1 MMTDPEFAADL
12 TGFNG
17 TAPLFPLPNVVM
29 FPHVALPLHVFEERY
44 RQMVADA
51 LEEER
56 LIAMA
61 LLKPGWE
68 HDADDDR
75 PPIHEMV
82 CLGRITTDER
92 LESGKYN
99 IVVTGIH
106 RAVVTEELD
115 CDLPYRVAKL
125 ELYRDFYSR
134 EPMVNRKSRQR
145 ELLTSFR
152 RLFPNTRSDS
162 LLSQV
167 LEADLPLGVLSDLLA
182 AVLKVDPL
190 QKLSLL
196 EELDVDMRSDLVL
209 DKIRRLLSE
218 AVAAPLHRLFPPKFS
233 LN

>member
-12 TGFNG
+12 TGFTG
-17 TAPLFPLPNVVM
+17 TVPLFPLPNVVL
-29 FPHVALPLHVFEERY
+29 FPHVALPLHVFEPRY
-44 RQMVADA
+44 TQMVADA
-51 LEEER
+51 LDSER
-56 LIAMA
+56 LVAVA

-68 HDADDDR
+68 PDYDSR

-92 LESGKYN
+92 LDSGKFN

-106 RAVVTEELD
+106 RAVVLEELD
-115 CDLPYRVAKL
+115 NGLPYRVARL
-125 ELYRDFYSR
+125 ELYRDYYSR
-134 EPMVNRKSRQR
+134 EPLVSRKGRQR

-152 RLFPNTRSDS
+152 KLFPKTRSDS

-167 LEADLPLGVLSDLLA
+167 LEADLPLGVLTDLLS
-182 AVLKVDPL
+182 AVLKIDPL

-196 EELDVDMRSDLVL
+196 EELDVDLRSDLLL
-209 DKIRRLLSE
+209 DKICRLLS
-218 AVAAPLHRLFPPKFS
+218 ASGVSPSRRMFPPTFS

>member
-17 TAPLFPLPNVVM
+17 TAPIFPLPNVVL

-44 RQMVADA
+44 KQMVADA

-68 HDADDDR
+68 PDYEGCPA
-75 PPIHEMV
+75 IHEMV
-82 CLGRITTDER
+82 CLGRITTDEH
-92 LESGKYN
+92 LDSGKYN

-106 RAVVTEELD
+106 RAVVVEELD
-115 CDLPYRVAKL
+115 TALPYRVAKL
-125 ELYRDFYSR
+125 ELYRDYYSS
-134 EPMVNRKSRQR
+134 EPLVDRKSRQR

-182 AVLKVDPL
+182 AVLKIDPL

-196 EELDVDMRSDLVL
+196 EELDADLRSDLLL
-209 DKIRRLLSE
+209 DKIRRLLST
-218 AVAAPLHRLFPPKFS
+218 AGASPSRRVFPPRFS

>member
-17 TAPLFPLPNVVM
+17 TAPLFPLPNVVL

-44 RQMVADA
+44 KQMVADA

-56 LIAMA
+56 LVAMA

-68 HDADDDR
+68 QDYEGR

-92 LESGKYN
+92 LDSGKYN

-106 RAVVTEELD
+106 RAVVIEERD
-115 CDLPYRVAKL
+115 SSRPYRVARL

-196 EELDVDMRSDLVL
+196 EELDVDLRSDLLL
-209 DKIRRLLSE
+209 DKIRRLLS
-218 AVAAPLHRLFPPKFS
+218 AAGASPSRRLFPPKFS

>member
-12 TGFNG
+12 TGFTG
-17 TAPLFPLPNVVM
+17 TAPVFPLPNVVL
-29 FPHVALPLHVFEERY
+29 FPHVALPLHVFEPRY
-44 RQMVADA
+44 REMVEHA
-51 LEEER
+51 LENER

-61 LLKPGWE
+61 LLKSGWE
-68 HDADDDR
+68 PEYDGR

-92 LESGKYN
+92 LESGRYN

-106 RAVVTEELD
+106 RAVVLEEVD
-115 CDLPYRVAKL
+115 AGLPYRVAKL
-125 ELYRDFYSR
+125 ELYRDFYSD
-134 EPMVNRKSRQR
+134 EPLVNRKMRQR

-152 RLFPNTRSDS
+152 KLFPNTRSDS

-182 AVLKVDPL
+182 AVLKVEPL

-196 EELDVDMRSDLVL
+196 EELDVDLRSDLLL
-209 DKIRRLLSE
+209 DKIRRLLSDTP
-218 AVAAPLHRLFPPKFS
+218 ATSLRRMFPPKFS